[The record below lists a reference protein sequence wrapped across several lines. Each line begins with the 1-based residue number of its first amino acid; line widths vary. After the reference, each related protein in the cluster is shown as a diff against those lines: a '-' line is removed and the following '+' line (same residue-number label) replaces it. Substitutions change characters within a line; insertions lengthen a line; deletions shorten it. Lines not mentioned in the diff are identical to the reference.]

1 MPEQR
6 TEGIPATTAGGPSPV
21 LILDPSKVTDP
32 EERERATAELI
43 HYQIQVLTRHIT
55 LNEGDRVQLLE
66 PLRATWIDEDLADE
80 EYWEEDARVHVNLP
94 AGTLGFITLVRR
106 YPTPYPY
113 VVAWDRGP
121 ECGVRD
127 HQITRCANQELTRR
141 PANPA
146 G

>member
-6 TEGIPATTAGGPSPV
+6 TEDAPATSAGGRSPV
-21 LILDPSKVTDP
+21 LILDPSTLTDP

-43 HYQIQVLTRHIT
+43 RYQIQVLTRHIT

-94 AGTLGFITLVRR
+94 AGTFGIITLVRR
-106 YPTPYPY
+106 YPTPYAY